1 MELEQIVKRIADL
14 IPIIDKETDEQ
25 KHNQRNKRPYVK
37 GVTTL
42 REPQL
47 TKEIVRSWL
56 LEYKD
61 ELSLIDD
68 EISYPDKKSEKCDL
82 VLTDAK
88 EDIPFGKFEWAIE
101 MKYLRLVGNNG
112 NNNDYVMQKAISPF
126 LKDRSLIHDIEKLK
140 NAKFGKRKAIIFY
153 GFDYDDGSENHAEII
168 CNKIRESIGKSTFYV
183 EEPNKS
189 WFKTDAKTG
198 KETNLFLTKDLNPTP
213 KNIGRVVRSEHKH
226 GRSYSLES
234 VTEVID
240 AFIRLNQITIGGP
253 YISHFSGL
261 ERHPCAEFGRVVGW
275 EIK

>member
-1 MELEQIVKRIADL
+1 MELMEIVEKIADL
-14 IPIIDKETDEQ
+14 IPIIDRTTSIQ
-25 KHNQRNKRPYVK
+25 NSNRRNKRPYVK
-37 GVTTL
+37 GVATL
-42 REPQL
+42 FEPQF
-47 TKEIVRSWL
+47 TKEIVRSWST
-56 LEYKD
+56 EFKD
-61 ELSLIDD
+61 ELSFIND
-68 EISYPDKKSEKCDL
+68 EISYPENSRETCDL
-82 VLTDAK
+82 VVSSIK
-88 EDIPFGKFEWAIE
+88 EEIPLGQFEWAIE
-101 MKYLRLVGNNG
+101 IKYLRLVGNNG